1 MFPVRSQNTSNS
13 QTHTSLAGTQ
23 GSGAPTH
30 LTSNHTWFA
39 VRRNSLSDDRCTSG
53 THLQG
58 RALSHDH
65 SGELTQQAF
74 PTSREMFIDLR
85 LFIHIK
91 EINAKGSF
99 LRKHTSEKDQ
109 RRHQDVLIPCPST
122 VFFSLLL
129 THPTVKYILAEKE
142 KKKKKDWC

>member
-1 MFPVRSQNTSNS
+1 MNFTPWVDNGMFPVRSQNTSNS

-53 THLQG
+53 THLLG

-65 SGELTQQAF
+65 SGELTQEAF

-122 VFFSLLL
+122 VFFPSYS
-129 THPTVKYILAEKE
+129 PTQQ
-142 KKKKKDWC
+142 